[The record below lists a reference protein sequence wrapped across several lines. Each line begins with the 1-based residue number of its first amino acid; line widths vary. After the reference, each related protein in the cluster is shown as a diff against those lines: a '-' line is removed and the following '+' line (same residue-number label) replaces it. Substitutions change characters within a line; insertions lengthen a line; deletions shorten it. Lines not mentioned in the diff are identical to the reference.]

1 MEYPCVVC
9 EKDVQSSDRGFQC
22 DVCDQ
27 WEHVDCIRKSERP
40 DEALYEELVKRP
52 SKALLFMCTHCRQK
66 GSIMKHFMHFENEVK
81 HAQSEQLAS
90 ARLLEQS
97 EARAQS
103 TAEELTVL
111 KEECATLR
119 SEVKELLRKLA
130 KVQGITWKERH
141 LLEINS
147 EALNNCFYAPT
158 F

>member
-1 MEYPCVVC
+1 MC
-9 EKDVQSSDRGFQC
+9 KASS
-22 DVCDQ
+22 
-27 WEHVDCIRKSERP
+27 WP
-40 DEALYEELVKRP
+40 A
-52 SKALLFMCTHCRQK
+52 
-66 GSIMKHFMHFENEVK
+66 
-81 HAQSEQLAS
+81 

-103 TAEELTVL
+103 TAEELSVL

-147 EALNNCFYAPT
+147 EALNNYFMHSPFRGA
-158 F
+158 